1 MNNFNTIYKYNLWLV
16 GSGTGSIR
24 INNKKYITFLTKF
37 LKDNNITNVCDIG
50 CGDWQLSKHIDWT
63 GIQYLGI
70 DVVKDVI
77 KKNLIYTKSNV
88 KFICKNILDYTIP
101 NCELY
106 ILKDVFQHLSNT
118 NIKIIINKLLK
129 NKYRYILIIND
140 VSYLNLN
147 YNIENGLYRPI
158 DLNKT
163 PFNYT
168 FNTIY
173 QYREPFY
180 ILFYSISLSY
190 LLYIT
195 YKKKYKLYIFS
206 VILLVCYGFF
216 IIPSKKIYLISNNT
230 K

>member
-1 MNNFNTIYKYNLWLV
+1 MDNFNTIYKYNLWLF
-16 GSGTGSIR
+16 GSGSGSLR
-24 INNKKYITFLTKF
+24 INNKKYTTFLTTF
-37 LKDNNITNVCDIG
+37 LKDHNISNVCDIG

-63 GIQYLGI
+63 GIHYLGI

-77 KKNLIYTKSNV
+77 KKNLIYTESNI

-106 ILKDVFQHLSNT
+106 IVKDIFQHLSNT
-118 NIKIIINKLLK
+118 NIEIIINKLLK

-158 DLNKT
+158 DLNKK

-168 FNTIY
+168 FKVIHH
-173 QYREPFY
+173 YREPFY

-206 VILLVCYGFF
+206 LILLICYGIF
-216 IIPSKKIYLISNNT
+216 IIPSKKIYLISNTT